1 MVRSPKNPAKSSLT
15 IIKTDPPKK
24 HTYQQFSKI
33 FIMMDKD
40 NIFHPPNP
48 PQGGKSLPFEILK
61 WEWEEVSMMAFKQ
74 RFNSLLLQRRQQA
87 T

>member
-1 MVRSPKNPAKSSLT
+1 MSRSPKNPAKSSLT

-48 PQGGKSLPFEILK
+48 PQGGKSLSLK
-61 WEWEEVSMMAFKQ
+61 WKLEWEWEEVSMMAFKQ
-74 RFNSLLLQRRQQA
+74 SSAAA
-87 T
+87 TTIN